1 MTRKLNI
8 PVALYLSMIALA
20 AATPTSAGAFA
31 GVGTEGQAPKAT
43 HHTRHT
49 AKNAKAVY
57 IKTADR
63 LCATIN
69 GELTPAVQAM
79 LPANLPAAVANPAGV
94 APVVMAAANQAQIT
108 FRTLRAT
115 RRPGDVT
122 GGNILVGYFNA
133 ESERLTASYNFGVDV
148 ANQQWGTAGVDNT
161 TAGTAQTIAAQAA
174 HAYGFKVCGR

>member
-20 AATPTSAGAFA
+20 TTVAPTSAQAFA
-31 GVGTEGQAPKAT
+31 GVGTEGLAPKAA

-57 IKTADR
+57 IKTADQ

-69 GELTPAVQAM
+69 SELIPAVQAM
-79 LPANLPAAVANPAGV
+79 LPANLPAAVANPSGV

-108 FRTLRAT
+108 FRTLRAA

-122 GGNILVGYFNA
+122 GGNVLVGYFNA
-133 ESERLTASYNFGVDV
+133 ESQRLTAIYNFGVDI
-148 ANQQWGTAGVDNT
+148 ANQEWGTAGTDNATAAQT
-161 TAGTAQTIAAQAA
+161 TASQAA
-174 HAYGFKVCGR
+174 RSYGFKVCGR